1 MTPRPVLVDAVMA
14 AIHMQRLGVR
24 VNPAT
29 IRQWARRGHITVY
42 RGGQQRYD
50 LREIVEHAQNRGLL
64 DT

>member
-1 MTPRPVLVDAVMA
+1 MA

-42 RGGQQRYD
+42 RGGQHRYRYD
-50 LREIVEHAQNRGLL
+50 LREIVEHAQHRGLL